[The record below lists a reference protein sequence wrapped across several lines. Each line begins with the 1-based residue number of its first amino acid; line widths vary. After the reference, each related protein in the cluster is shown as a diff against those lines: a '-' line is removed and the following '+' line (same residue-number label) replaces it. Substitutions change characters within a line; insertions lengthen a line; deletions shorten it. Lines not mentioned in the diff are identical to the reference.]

1 MESATRSSLTTEF
14 SAPGSG
20 RRHKKKPIS
29 EQVMVITGATSGI
42 GLATARLA
50 ARRGAKLVLA
60 ARDGDALEKICRD
73 LRASGS
79 EAEPVVADVAIE
91 DDVRR
96 IADAAMTRFGTI
108 DTWVNNAGV
117 SAYGRLLEIAH
128 EDHRRIFETNFWGL
142 VNGCREAAKRMKPN
156 GGTIINLG
164 SVVSDRAVPLQG
176 MYSASKHAVKAY
188 TDALR
193 MELEHDGAPIAVT
206 LIKPAAIDTPY
217 TRHAKTLLGEEPQ
230 NPPPLYD
237 PYLVADAIVA
247 CAVKPR
253 RDVYIGGGGFAIMA
267 LARLA
272 PRLGD
277 LMMEKTMFAMQRSGR
292 PPHEG
297 SALYEPLGPHRERSG
312 DPHMLPTRRTSL
324 RKAMSLHPFAAAATA
339 ALATGSAFVGMS
351 MGIVRF
357 ARALR

>member
-1 MESATRSSLTTEF
+1 
-14 SAPGSG
+14 
-20 RRHKKKPIS
+20 
-29 EQVMVITGATSGI
+29 
-42 GLATARLA
+42 
-50 ARRGAKLVLA
+50 
-60 ARDGDALEKICRD
+60 
-73 LRASGS
+73 
-79 EAEPVVADVAIE
+79 
-91 DDVRR
+91 
-96 IADAAMTRFGTI
+96 
-108 DTWVNNAGV
+108 
-117 SAYGRLLEIAH
+117 
-128 EDHRRIFETNFWGL
+128 
-142 VNGCREAAKRMKPN
+142 
-156 GGTIINLG
+156 
-164 SVVSDRAVPLQG
+164 
-176 MYSASKHAVKAY
+176 VKAY

-312 DPHMLPTRRTSL
+312 DPHMLPARGDREPCAFPRERRGIVLHGDVVRGGRWVLGNVSRRIIGERTRGREAASQRRRGPTATTAVPT
-324 RKAMSLHPFAAAATA
+324 RAAFAASMEASTRPPATA
-339 ALATGSAFVGMS
+339 SITLPMRASP
-351 MGIVRF
+351 
-357 ARALR
+357 ARVSRTASIQTRPPAVE